1 MRLVL
6 RLLALA
12 ALAYVGLCLLVVLAR
27 NRLVFAARGAR
38 TGDPRQSG
46 IADGERVVIPTSDG
60 ERLVAWYLPSQGTAR
75 PSGAVI
81 WFHGNAETVAGL
93 APLLRELRP
102 ARAALLAVEYRG
114 YAGSTGRTTV
124 AGSLLDAEAAW
135 DWLAARP
142 DVDTTRIVVYG
153 RSVGSGP
160 AAYLAAHR
168 PAAGLILE
176 SAFTSLRAMARV
188 HYPMFPSAIAGP
200 GFDNL
205 AAIATA
211 TCPVLLIRGEL
222 DRTVPPWMADSLAA
236 RAGARAEV
244 WTIPGA
250 DHNDTIDMGGEEYLR
265 RFSAFLARTAERPRQ

>member
-1 MRLVL
+1 MRLAL
-6 RLLALA
+6 RLLAFA
-12 ALAYVGLCLLVVLAR
+12 ALAYVGLCLLVILAR
-27 NRLVFAARGAR
+27 NRLVFAVRGGQ
-38 TGDPRQSG
+38 TGEPRQFG
-46 IADGERVVIPTSDG
+46 ITDGERVTIPTRDG
-60 ERLVAWYLPSQGTAR
+60 ERLVAWYLPPRDTAR

-93 APLLRELRP
+93 APVLRALRP
-102 ARAALLAVEYRG
+102 ARAALLALEYRG

-142 DVDTTRIVVYG
+142 EVDTTRVVIYG

-168 PAAGLILE
+168 HAAGLILE

-205 AAIATA
+205 AAIAGT

-222 DRTVPPWMADSLAA
+222 DRTVPPWMAEQLAA
-236 RAGARAEV
+236 RAGARAEL

-250 DHNDTIDMGGEEYLR
+250 DHNETFELGGEEYLR
-265 RFSAFLARTAERPRQ
+265 RFSAFLARTAER